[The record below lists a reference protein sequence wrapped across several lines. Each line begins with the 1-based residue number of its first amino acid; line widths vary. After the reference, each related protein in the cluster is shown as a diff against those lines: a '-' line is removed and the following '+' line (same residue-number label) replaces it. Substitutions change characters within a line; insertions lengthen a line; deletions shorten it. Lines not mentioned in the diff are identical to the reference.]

1 LIGPEVLDADDGAYV
16 IPVKDEIGFAETAL
30 TEPWACVDAAYTQR
44 RRLSPKT
51 GGTMWILGNP
61 GDKQKYRFS
70 NNLPAPRKI
79 ILTDIPDQLKTLIN
93 NDMPDATEIIEVNN
107 LQTDDLSGFAEE
119 HTGGKGFDDII
130 LLAPTSAEL
139 VSGAVELIS
148 FRGTFNIV
156 SRRPLDGE
164 VRIDAGRL
172 HYHYTSFV
180 GNSSPE
186 ISASYG
192 EAHNRCKLRA
202 GGTAVFIGAGGPM
215 GQMHVQRA
223 IEVQNGPDLIIATEI
238 NEHRLAVLDKIIKP
252 LAEARGKRFA
262 VFNPEKADETLQ
274 TFITRLNNGKLA
286 DDVVVCVPVA
296 PLMESSAKLLNA
308 DGMLVFF
315 AGVPVGTNI
324 NMKLDALFLNNLQLT
339 GTSGSR
345 LSDQKMILE
354 KTLRGE
360 LNPNRSVAAIGGI
373 EAAQEGLEAMMS
385 GKFAGK
391 IIIFPQV
398 SGLPLIGLE
407 ELKDRFPKIGE
418 KLGENNL
425 WTIEAEKA
433 LIENYWCGENK

>member
-1 LIGPEVLDADDGAYV
+1 
-16 IPVKDEIGFAETAL
+16 
-30 TEPWACVDAAYTQR
+30 
-44 RRLSPKT
+44 
-51 GGTMWILGNP
+51 
-61 GDKQKYRFS
+61 
-70 NNLPAPRKI
+70 
-79 ILTDIPDQLKTLIN
+79 
-93 NDMPDATEIIEVNN
+93 MPDGTEIIEVNN
-107 LQTDDLSGFAEE
+107 LQADDLSGFAEE
-119 HTGGKGFDDII
+119 HIGGKGFDDII

-139 VSGAVELIS
+139 VSMAVELIA

-156 SRRPLDGE
+156 SRQPLDGE

-180 GNSSPE
+180 GNSSPD

-223 IEVQNGPDLIIATEI
+223 IEVKNGPTLIIATEI
-238 NEHRLAVLDKIIKP
+238 NEHRLAVLEKIIKP

-324 NMKLDALFLNNLQLT
+324 NMRLDALFLNNLQLT

-373 EAAQEGLEAMMS
+373 EVAKEGLEAMMS